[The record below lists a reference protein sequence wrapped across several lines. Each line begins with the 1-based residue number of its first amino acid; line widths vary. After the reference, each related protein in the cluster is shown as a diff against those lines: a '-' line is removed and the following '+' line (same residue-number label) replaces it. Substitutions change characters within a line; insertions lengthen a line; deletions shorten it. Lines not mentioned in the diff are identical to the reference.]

1 MKLAVVRA
9 SSPIELSEAWEVN
22 MNLVSTL
29 IWAGAIILVIVLLLI
44 VLAKQYRKVGPNEV
58 LIIAGGRKKTV
69 TGPEGEKVKVGYRYR
84 LGGGT
89 FVLPF
94 VETVYRLPMDVIT
107 LNIKTPEVLT
117 HSGVPI
123 LAEATAQVKVD
134 SSDAAIRLAAEQF
147 LGLGKD
153 GIRDVSMNVVEGH
166 MREVI
171 GTMTVEQIYR
181 GRQEFSARVN
191 GAVRPDLTRMGLVLL
206 SFALKDISDT
216 QGYLESLSK
225 PQVVAA
231 KRDAVI
237 AEAETEKE
245 AIIKS
250 SQARKE
256 GEVARLAAEA
266 LIAKA
271 QWENEAK
278 KAESQVAVNQ
288 KKAQADFSY
297 EIERYRLSQQIKKE
311 EARMLAI
318 EKEEAIKIEE
328 LEIARREKEL
338 DSSVLKPA
346 DARKYQIK
354 AEAEAEEFRIQAEAR
369 GKAEA
374 LRLEGE
380 TEVEL
385 MRKRGQAE
393 AESML
398 KKAKACEEYNEAA
411 VLEMYMKI
419 LPDLARAVS
428 EPLSKVDKI
437 VLVGGGDKSLGTTRV
452 TAQVAEVLAQMPEVV
467 KSLTGV
473 DLKKYLQDKVSPEAK
488 KEK

>member
-1 MKLAVVRA
+1 
-9 SSPIELSEAWEVN
+9 
-22 MNLVSTL
+22 MNLVSSL
-29 IWAGAIILVIVLLLI
+29 IWAGAIILIIAIFLTVF
-44 VLAKQYRKVGPNEV
+44 AKQYRKVGPNEV
-58 LIIAGGRKKTV
+58 LIIAGGRKKTI
-69 TGPEGEKVKVGYRYR
+69 TGPDGIKVKVGYRYR

-89 FVLPF
+89 FVVPF

-123 LAEATAQVKVD
+123 MAEATAQVKVD
-134 SSDAAIRLAAEQF
+134 SSDSAIRLAAEQF
-147 LGLGKD
+147 LGLGKE
-153 GIRDVSMNVVEGH
+153 GIRDVSMNVLEGH

-191 GAVRPDLTRMGLVLL
+191 EAVRPDLSRMGLVML
-206 SFALKDISDT
+206 SFALKDISDA

-225 PQVVAA
+225 PQIVAA
-231 KRDAVI
+231 KRDALI
-237 AEAETEKE
+237 AQAETEKE

-278 KAESQVAVNQ
+278 KSESQVAVNQ

-297 EIERYRLSQQIKKE
+297 ELERYRLSQQIKKE
-311 EARMLAI
+311 EAKMKAI

-328 LEIARREKEL
+328 LEISRREKEL
-338 DSSVLKPA
+338 EASVVKPA

-354 AEAEAEEFRIQAEAR
+354 SEAEAEEYRIQAEAK

-374 LRLEGE
+374 LRMEGE
-380 TEVEL
+380 AEAEL
-385 MRKRGQAE
+385 IKKKGLAE

-398 KKAKACEEYNEAA
+398 KKAQSWEKYNQAA
-411 VLEMYMKI
+411 VLEMYLSK
-419 LPDLARAVS
+419 LPELAKAVS

-437 VLVGGGDKSLGTTRV
+437 VVIGGGEKSLGTAKI
-452 TAQVAEVLAQMPEVV
+452 TAQVAEVLAQMPDVV

-473 DLKKYLQDKVSPEAK
+473 DLKKYLQDKFSPEDK
-488 KEK
+488 REK

>member
-1 MKLAVVRA
+1 
-9 SSPIELSEAWEVN
+9 
-22 MNLVSTL
+22 MNLIPSL
-29 IWAGAIILVIVLLLI
+29 ILAGAIILIIAIIFI

-58 LIIAGGRKKTV
+58 LIVAGGRKKTV
-69 TGPEGEKVKVGYRYR
+69 VGPDGVKVKVGYRYR

-94 VETVYRLPMDVIT
+94 VETIYRLPMDVIT

-123 LAEATAQVKVD
+123 MAEATAQVKVD
-134 SSDAAIRLAAEQF
+134 SSDSAIRLAAEQF
-147 LGLGKD
+147 LGLGKE
-153 GIRDVSMNVVEGH
+153 GIRDVSMNVLEGH

-181 GRQEFSARVN
+181 GRQEFSARVSE
-191 GAVRPDLTRMGLVLL
+191 AIRPDLTRMGLVML
-206 SFALKDISDT
+206 SFALKDISDA

-225 PQVVAA
+225 PQIVAA

-278 KAESQVAVNQ
+278 KSESQVAVNQ

-297 EIERYRLSQQIKKE
+297 ELERYRLSQQIKKE
-311 EARMLAI
+311 EAKMKAI

-328 LEIARREKEL
+328 LEISRREKEL
-338 DSSVLKPA
+338 ESSVVKPA

-354 AEAEAEEFRIQAEAR
+354 AEAEAEEFRIQAEAK

-380 TEVEL
+380 AEAEL
-385 MRKRGQAE
+385 IKKKGLAE

-398 KKAKACEEYNEAA
+398 KKAQSWEKYNQAA
-411 VLEMYMKI
+411 VLEMYLSK
-419 LPDLARAVS
+419 LPELAKAVS

-437 VLVGGGDKSLGTTRV
+437 VVVGGDKSLGTTKI
-452 TAQVAEVLAQMPEVV
+452 TAQVAEVLAQMPDVV

-473 DLKKYLQDKVSPEAK
+473 DLKKYLQDKFSPEDK
-488 KEK
+488 REK

>member
-1 MKLAVVRA
+1 MSPV
-9 SSPIELSEAWEVN
+9 SS
-22 MNLVSTL
+22 L
-29 IWAGAIILVIVLLLI
+29 ILAGAIILIIVISLI
-44 VLAKQYRKVGPNEV
+44 VVAKQYRKVGPNEV
-58 LIIAGGRKKTV
+58 LIIAGGRKKTII
-69 TGPEGEKVKVGYRYR
+69 GPDGSKVKVGYRYR

-94 VETVYRLPMDVIT
+94 VETVYRLPMEVIT

-117 HSGVPI
+117 NSGVPI
-123 LAEATAQVKVD
+123 MAEATAQVKID
-134 SSDAAIRLAAEQF
+134 SSDSSIRLAAEQF
-147 LGLGKD
+147 LGLGKE
-153 GIRDVSMNVVEGH
+153 GIRDVSINVLEGH

-191 GAVRPDLTRMGLVLL
+191 EAIKPDFSRMGLAML

-231 KRDAVI
+231 KRDALI
-237 AEAETEKE
+237 AQAETEKE
-245 AIIKS
+245 SIIKS

-278 KAESQVAVNQ
+278 KSESQVAVNQ

-297 EIERYRLSQQIKKE
+297 ELERYRLSQQIKKE
-311 EARMLAI
+311 EAKMKAI

-328 LEIARREKEL
+328 LEISRREKEL
-338 DSSVLKPA
+338 ESSVVKPA

-354 AEAEAEEFRIQAEAR
+354 SEAEAEEFRIQAEAK

-374 LRLEGE
+374 LRLEGDAE
-380 TEVEL
+380 AEIIK
-385 MRKRGQAE
+385 RKGLAE

-398 KKAKACEEYNEAA
+398 KKAQAWEKYNQAA
-411 VLEMYMKI
+411 VLEMYLKT
-419 LPDLARAVS
+419 LPDLARAIS

-437 VLVGGGDKSLGTTRV
+437 VVISGGDKSLGTTKI
-452 TAQVAEVLAQMPEVV
+452 TAQVAEILAQMPDVV

-473 DLKKYLQDKVSPEAK
+473 DLRKFLQERLSPEDK

>member
-1 MKLAVVRA
+1 MSPV
-9 SSPIELSEAWEVN
+9 SS
-22 MNLVSTL
+22 L
-29 IWAGAIILVIVLLLI
+29 ILAGAIILIIVISLI
-44 VLAKQYRKVGPNEV
+44 VVAKQYRKVGPNEV
-58 LIIAGGRKKTV
+58 LIIAGGRKKTII
-69 TGPEGEKVKVGYRYR
+69 GPDGSKVKVGYRYR

-94 VETVYRLPMDVIT
+94 VETVYRLPMEVIT

-117 HSGVPI
+117 NSGVPI
-123 LAEATAQVKVD
+123 MAEATAQVKID
-134 SSDAAIRLAAEQF
+134 SSDSSIRLAAEQF
-147 LGLGKD
+147 LGLGKE
-153 GIRDVSMNVVEGH
+153 GIRDVSINVLEGH

-191 GAVRPDLTRMGLVLL
+191 EAIKPDFSRMGLAML

-231 KRDAVI
+231 KRDALI
-237 AEAETEKE
+237 AQAETEKE
-245 AIIKS
+245 SIIKS

-278 KAESQVAVNQ
+278 KSESQVAVNQ

-297 EIERYRLSQQIKKE
+297 ELERYRLSQQIKKE
-311 EARMLAI
+311 EAKMKAI

-328 LEIARREKEL
+328 LEISRREKEL
-338 DSSVLKPA
+338 ESSVVKPA

-354 AEAEAEEFRIQAEAR
+354 SEAEAEEFRIQAEAR

-374 LRLEGE
+374 LRLEGDAE
-380 TEVEL
+380 AEIIK
-385 MRKRGQAE
+385 RKGLAE

-398 KKAKACEEYNEAA
+398 KKAQAWEKYNQAA
-411 VLEMYMKI
+411 VLEMYLKT
-419 LPDLARAVS
+419 LPDLARAIS

-437 VLVGGGDKSLGTTRV
+437 VVISGGDKSLGTTKI
-452 TAQVAEVLAQMPEVV
+452 TAQVAEILAQMPDVV

-473 DLKKYLQDKVSPEAK
+473 DLRKFLQERLSPEDK